1 MTRMIFP
8 AAPRAFRL
16 PGVLLLCLLIA
27 AGGCSGKPP
36 TIPANSTVTPGTSP
50 DAMLWNFAAKALV
63 LHLKAATDMNFA
75 DGQAHTVKL
84 CMYQLEKLDAFN
96 TLSRTPDGLAKLM
109 ECARFD
115 PSVRD
120 MNSQIVTPGQVESQT
135 FDRAEGAKHVAV
147 VAGYSRLEPDL
158 VSRVW
163 SVPATQYVD
172 GSLFWKTTYYY
183 PGPLEMIILLGPSSL
198 QRYTEPV
205 GEK

>member
-1 MTRMIFP
+1 MTRTRIP
-8 AAPRAFRL
+8 AAPHGFRL
-16 PGVLLLCLLIA
+16 PAILLFCLLA
-27 AGGCSGKPP
+27 ATSGCSGKSPV
-36 TIPANSTVTPGTSP
+36 IPANSTLTPGASP
-50 DAMLWNFAAKALV
+50 DSMLWNFAAKALV
-63 LHLKAATDMNFA
+63 LHLKAAPDMNF
-75 DGQAHTVKL
+75 DNGQAHTLKL

-96 TLSRTPDGLAKLM
+96 NLAQSPDGLAKLM
-109 ECARFD
+109 ECTRFD
-115 PSVRD
+115 PAVRD

-147 VAGYSRLEPDL
+147 VAGYSRLEPGL

-163 SVPATQYVD
+163 SVPAAQYVD